1 MLERTLLNNRDDKL
15 NNLITFCLDKDIFMS
30 SIILDIPSNTY
41 CVNIRSSKLFPEVF
55 EYSDGVIIDYKDND
69 IIQAYIENK

>member
-1 MLERTLLNNRDDKL
+1 
-15 NNLITFCLDKDIFMS
+15 MS